1 MEVKMKKYLIRR
13 ILLMIPVLIGVSIII
28 FTLIHMAPG
37 DPYSSMINPNVAEED
52 KVAMLKQVG
61 YYDPLPVQYVKWI
74 GSAIKGDLGFS
85 IRYEEPVVD
94 VMQRRI
100 GNTLLLSLLSLV
112 IGTLIAV
119 PLGVISATKQYSKFD
134 YIATVFA
141 FIGLSIPA
149 FFFAL
154 LLIKFLAFDLK
165 LFPISGMQD
174 IGAGYTGLRAALDI
188 GYHMVLPVLVL
199 SLLHTAAL
207 MRYTRSSMLEVIKQ
221 DYIRTARA
229 KGVKEQTVI
238 YKHALRNALIPVI
251 TVLSSSLGHLL
262 SGAILTETVFAWPGM
277 GTLVYQSILNR
288 DYPLVIS
295 STMVLAICVLLGNLF
310 ADIMYAVVDPRIKY
324 N

>member
-1 MEVKMKKYLIRR
+1 MKKYLIRR
-13 ILLMIPVLIGVSIII
+13 LLLMIPVLIGVSIII

-37 DPYSSMINPNVAEED
+37 DPYASMIDSNVSQED

-61 YYDPLPVQYVKWI
+61 YYHPLPVQYVKWI
-74 GSAIKGDLGFS
+74 GNALKGNLGYS

-100 GNTLLLSLLSLV
+100 GNTILLSLV
-112 IGTLIAV
+112 ALILGTVIAV
-119 PLGVISATKQYSKFD
+119 PLGVISATKQYSIFD
-134 YIATVFA
+134 FIATIFA

-154 LLIKFLAFDLK
+154 LLVKFLAFDLK
-165 LFPISGMQD
+165 LFPISGMQS
-174 IGAGYTGLRAALDI
+174 IGAGYTGFRYALDVLH
-188 GYHMVLPVLVL
+188 HMVLPVIVL
-199 SLLHTAAL
+199 SLLHTASL
-207 MRYTRSSMLEVIKQ
+207 MRYTRSSMLEVVKQ

-229 KGVKEQTVI
+229 KGVKEKTVI
-238 YKHALRNALIPVI
+238 YSHALRNAFIPII

-277 GTLVYQSILNR
+277 GTLVYQAILNR

-295 STMVLAICVLLGNLF
+295 STMILAICVLLGNLF